1 MNYVW
6 AGMILL
12 SIITAFFTGRGQ
24 EVSNAVMNGT
34 QDAVALFAV
43 LLGMTCLWSGLSA
56 VAENA
61 GLTKVVS
68 RLFHPV
74 MKRLFPRLGRDSP
87 AVKAMSMNITA
98 NLLGL
103 GNAAT
108 PLGLEAMKH
117 LQDINPNP
125 LRASD
130 EMVTFVIMNTSCL
143 QLIPMT
149 IAMLRQQN
157 GSQNPMDVLFAIW
170 LCSLASL
177 CVGLLASRIMGIGGR
192 KKR

>member
-12 SIITAFFTGRGQ
+12 SVITAAFTGRGQ
-24 EVSNAVMNGT
+24 EVGNAVMSGA
-34 QDAVALFAV
+34 QDAVALFAM
-43 LLGMTCLWSGLSA
+43 LLGMNCLWGGLSA
-56 VAENA
+56 VAERA
-61 GLTKVVS
+61 GLTAVVS
-68 RLFHPV
+68 RLFRPF
-74 MKRLFPRLGRDSP
+74 MKRLFPRLGADSP
-87 AVKAMSMNITA
+87 AVEAMSMNITA

-108 PLGLEAMKH
+108 PLGLEAMKR
-117 LQDINPNP
+117 LQAINPNP
-125 LRASD
+125 LKASD

-149 IAMLRQQN
+149 IAMLRRQN
-157 GSQNPMDVLFAIW
+157 GAENPMDILFAVW

-177 CVGLLASRIMGIGGR
+177 LIGLLAARLMGVFGR
-192 KKR
+192 KKY